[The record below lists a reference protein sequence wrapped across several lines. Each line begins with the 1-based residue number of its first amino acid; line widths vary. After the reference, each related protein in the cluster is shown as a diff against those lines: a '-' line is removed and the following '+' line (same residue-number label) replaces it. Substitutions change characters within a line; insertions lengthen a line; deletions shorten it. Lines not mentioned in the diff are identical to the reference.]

1 MSRGGLSTPLS
12 ILSINVGK
20 CSSSHEL
27 ALSTAFDSSVDVLMV
42 QEPRLFSE
50 LNRRITKK
58 HPSFECFSPV
68 DTFENTPRVMTYV
81 RRGVGLRATQERLL
95 PQEDEAAND
104 LLFLT
109 IRTSTNQS
117 LMTVNVYN
125 APQGNSNRVNAAITS
140 LMSLPPS
147 YFPSATFIAGDFNL
161 HHSLWHPS
169 YSGSPTPLADP
180 FVSWIESQDLSFI
193 SQVDKP
199 TQQSGNVLDLAFA
212 SSTLRYRGAT
222 TRVKRKLQISSDHL
236 PLLTN
241 ILWDD
246 RARERPTRLRL
257 ATLEEETFTSL
268 LKCNLDSILSL
279 PTPLTANSLDE
290 YASDIVEATQK
301 AYQGSARRAL
311 PHNIGQPWWNE
322 ACTLAVQAFRAARRG
337 QYGFATDEAK
347 KELRRVTR
355 KAKESFYKKKLD
367 EAATSKDVFDITKW
381 HKSTG
386 SFRSPPLRDP
396 LRPQDPPATS
406 LEAKGDVLARNLL
419 RNAAEAGDIPLTASA
434 VPKTSLPFPDIT
446 EQEVEKAILGAGN
459 TTPGKDEIPTPVLRL
474 GWPLLKKHV
483 FKLFQACIQIGY
495 HPSCFRTAILAILS
509 KPNKADRSSPRSY
522 RPIALL
528 SVLGKGL
535 ERLVA
540 KRMSW
545 VAIKYNVLAP
555 QQFGA
560 LPLRSSVDL
569 TTCLTHDIET
579 ALNQGLTASVLTL
592 DVKGAFDAVLP
603 GRLVRRLREQG
614 WPSHLC
620 EWVASFATNRKV
632 CIRLDG
638 EIGDARTIECGLPQG
653 SPVSPILFMLYISP
667 LFFLDQLRDGFGYA
681 DDVASCK
688 ISPSL
693 QENSLALSA
702 TLAQALEW
710 GRLEGITF
718 DPEKSELIHFS
729 RKRADKNNSPSI
741 EVGSFTVSESTE
753 RPYLKWLGVLF
764 DRKLTFKHHVLTQAS
779 KALKTARALSSL
791 GNTLRGVSPTLTRQ
805 AIEACVLSVAYFAA
819 ETWWPGRKRQ
829 TYNGY
834 TSNGVDNLIEKLGK
848 VTLTSAR
855 SILPVFST
863 TPSSVLYRESGL
875 SPPELKLDEIALRA
889 TVRIRRLDPQ
899 HPLRTRA
906 YAIQGPLIP
915 TRRSR
920 KVPTRFARR
929 FLTLPPSEQLDT
941 LALPPWFVA
950 ESREEAKTRIGAP
963 DAALTKE
970 QRASAFTHFIRQI
983 PTNDIIVYTD
993 GSKLQNGNA
1002 GAGYAISQFGVT
1014 HKESYPLGPSAEIFD
1029 AEAIAALLGVR
1040 AALLHPLNRLAKD
1053 VWVCLDNLEVAL
1065 RLLSPSPTTSQS
1077 VFTSLIEARKAWKR
1091 RGLVS
1096 SDGDIH
1102 IRWVP
1107 GHAAVP
1113 GNELADIEARK
1124 GSSQLPSSPLPLSF
1138 ASLKRWQ
1145 ALQATNARSEWWA
1158 TAAHENYRLLSI
1170 NTAPVPPKELRLPRR
1185 ELSRILA
1192 ARSNHGDFK
1201 DYHERFNHTEAELYC
1216 SCGSPKSRFHFFF
1229 CRIARRRA
1237 SRPQGPPSTLIPQLL
1252 GTGEGISL
1260 LTEWWRRNRFYEDTC
1275 PYRKLAC

>member
-1 MSRGGLSTPLS
+1 
-12 ILSINVGK
+12 
-20 CSSSHEL
+20 
-27 ALSTAFDSSVDVLMV
+27 
-42 QEPRLFSE
+42 
-50 LNRRITKK
+50 
-58 HPSFECFSPV
+58 
-68 DTFENTPRVMTYV
+68 
-81 RRGVGLRATQERLL
+81 
-95 PQEDEAAND
+95 
-104 LLFLT
+104 
-109 IRTSTNQS
+109 
-117 LMTVNVYN
+117 
-125 APQGNSNRVNAAITS
+125 
-140 LMSLPPS
+140 MSLPPTS
-147 YFPSATFIAGDFNL
+147 FPSATFLAGDFNL
-161 HHSLWHPS
+161 HHLLWQPS
-169 YSGSPTPLADP
+169 YHGTPDPLADP
-180 FVSWIESQDLSFI
+180 FVSWIELQDLSFI

-199 TQQSGNVLDLAFA
+199 TQQAGNVLDLAFA
-212 SSTLRYRGAT
+212 SSALRRLGAS
-222 TRVKRKLQISSDHL
+222 TRVKRKLQIASDHL

-241 ILWDD
+241 ILWDN
-246 RARERPTRLRL
+246 RALERPTHLRF
-257 ATLEEETFTSL
+257 ATIEEETYTSL
-268 LKCNLDSILSL
+268 LKCNLESILSL
-279 PTPLTANSLDE
+279 PTPPTANSLDE
-290 YASDIVEATQK
+290 YASNIVEATQK
-301 AYQGSARRAL
+301 AYEGSARRAL

-322 ACTLAVQAFRAARRG
+322 ACTLAAQDFRTARRG

-347 KELRRVTR
+347 RALRRVTR
-355 KAKESFYKKKLD
+355 QAKGSFYKKKLD
-367 EAATSKDVFDITKW
+367 EAATSKDVFEVAGW
-381 HKSTG
+381 HKSIG
-386 SFRSPPLRDP
+386 SSRSPPLRDP
-396 LRPQDPPATS
+396 LRPQDPLATT
-406 LEAKGDVLARNLL
+406 LEAKRDVLARNLL
-419 RNAAEAGDIPLTASA
+419 RNAAEVGDIPLTAFA
-434 VPKTSLPFPDIT
+434 APKTSLPFPDIT
-446 EQEVEKAILGAGN
+446 EQEVEKSILGAGN

-483 FKLFQACIQIGY
+483 FRLFQACIQFGY

-540 KRMSW
+540 KRISW
-545 VAIKYNVLAP
+545 IAIKYNVLAS

-603 GRLVRRLREQG
+603 GTLVRRLREQG

-693 QENSLALSA
+693 QENSIALSA

-718 DPEKSELIHFS
+718 DPVKSELLHFS
-729 RKRADKNNSPSI
+729 RKHADKNNSPSI
-741 EVGSFTVSESTE
+741 EFGSFTVSESIE

-764 DRKLTFKHHVLTQAS
+764 DRKLTFKHHALTQAS

-791 GNTLRGVSPTLTRQ
+791 GNTLRGVSPMLTRQ
-805 AIEACVLSVAYFAA
+805 AIVACVLSVAYFAA

-829 TYNGY
+829 THNGFS
-834 TSNGVDNLIEKLGK
+834 SNQVERLIEKLEK

-863 TPSSVLYRESGL
+863 TPSSVLFRESGL
-875 SPPELKLDEIALRA
+875 SPPEFKLDEIALRA

-906 YAIQGPLIP
+906 YAIRGPLIP

-920 KVPTRFARR
+920 VPTRFARR
-929 FLTLPPSEQLDT
+929 FLSLPPSEQLDV
-941 LALPPWFVA
+941 LALPPWFVV
-950 ESREEAKTRIGAP
+950 ESREEAEKRVGAP
-963 DAALTKE
+963 DPTLTKE
-970 QRASAFTHFIRQI
+970 QRASVFAHFIEQI

-1029 AEAIAALLGVR
+1029 AEAIAALLGAR

-1065 RLLSPSPTTSQS
+1065 RLQSPSPATSQS
-1077 VFTSLIEARKAWKR
+1077 VFISFMEAREAWNR
-1091 RGLVS
+1091 RDNIS
-1096 SDGDIH
+1096 SAGDIH

-1107 GHAAVP
+1107 GHADVP
-1113 GNELADIEARK
+1113 GNELEDIEARK

-1145 ALQATNARSEWWA
+1145 ALQATNARAEWWA

-1185 ELSRILA
+1185 ELGRILA

-1201 DYHERFNHTEAELYC
+1201 GYHERFNHTEAELY
-1216 SCGSPKSRFHFFF
+1216 SLAALQSHDSTSSFAELPGGALAALKGLPLPLYQSYSAP
-1229 CRIARRRA
+1229 ARVF
-1237 SRPQGPPSTLIPQLL
+1237 L
-1252 GTGEGISL
+1252 
-1260 LTEWWRRNRFYEDTC
+1260 Y
-1275 PYRKLAC
+1275 